1 MDKALKVSSFQ
12 FLLNTTRKKIDE
24 YISASIEQAKADGYN
39 KGYADGVK
47 SQRED
52 QIGEDNIP
60 IHNIESLP
68 TKALFN
74 AINPDGYKQSDYS
87 AIWPI
92 LFATDVDAGEAEVN
106 YPYVVYGKG
115 DKVIVECSDEP
126 TQTITP
132 YKEAFAI
139 FCLTPNKT
147 YHWTMYKGT
156 TVLKSGD
163 FKTIGR
169 VRWMKTPDTKYPHN
183 LRDLGSTEELGK
195 AIKFG
200 RLYRGE
206 HPDKIESGSTD
217 HIYLRDQLGI
227 TVQMNL
233 RDKTKEPARDDLFE
247 TTYSYNIPAYAAAI
261 TGSTSSRALFKSAF
275 VAIVNELE
283 KGHNILIN
291 CWQGRDRTGTMC
303 WAIQALCGMK
313 AGYCEAHWELS
324 SFDRCENSK
333 KWNWEEASNG
343 ELRTFIG
350 KLETLYGKDPYTQA
364 YRLLTEKI
372 GVPKER
378 IEKLKEIMN

>member
-1 MDKALKVSSFQ
+1 MEKKVISVSSLPL
-12 FLLNTTRKKIDE
+12 LLNSVRAKIDE
-24 YISASIEQAKADGYN
+24 SVTVAYD
-39 KGYADGVK
+39 KGYQKGYDDAIKEQEEQGDDDG
-47 SQRED
+47 
-52 QIGEDNIP
+52 IP
-60 IHNIESLP
+60 VHNLENLP
-68 TKALFN
+68 TREFFN
-74 AINPDGYKQSDYS
+74 SINPDGYKQSDYS
-87 AIWPI
+87 AIWPV
-92 LFATDVDAGEAEVN
+92 LFSSDVDSGRVELN
-106 YPYVVYGKG
+106 FPYVVYGKG
-115 DKVIVECSDEP
+115 DKLLVECEGEP

-147 YHWTMYKGT
+147 YHWKMMSGT
-156 TVLKSGD
+156 KLLKEGD

-169 VRWMKTPDTKYPHN
+169 VRWMKTRDTKYPHN
-183 LRDLGSTEELGK
+183 LRDLGCTAELGK
-195 AIKFG
+195 PIKFG

-247 TTYSYNIPAYAAAI
+247 TTYCYNIPAYAAAI
-261 TGSTSSRALFKSAF
+261 TGSTSSRGLFKSAF
-275 VAIVNELE
+275 NAIVNELE

-303 WAIQALCGMK
+303 WVIQALCGMK

-333 KWNWEEASNG
+333 IWNWEESPTG
-343 ELRTFIG
+343 ELKSFIG

-372 GVPKER
+372 GVSKER
-378 IEKLKEIMN
+378 IEKLKEIMNGE